1 MNWKTWA
8 PLILAIVLGVVAAK
22 IARDTMLKNRTA
34 AAPTG
39 KLAKIVV
46 AKNDI
51 MPGSELKADDLTT
64 ANVDADKVPAS
75 SFPDASALSG
85 RVAEVMLVKNSPV
98 VEQMLAPTGTGSGL
112 QALVPAGMR
121 AITMEVN
128 EFSAVAGLIT
138 PGCHVDV
145 IATIAGGDT
154 GSQVAKTIVQN
165 VKITAVGQRTN
176 VATDGS
182 APPPAT
188 PNEMY
193 KSVTM
198 LCSPADA
205 EAIELA
211 CSTGRPRLVL
221 RSGRDNDVVPT
232 AGISLGELRG
242 QPLTSVA
249 AATTQPIEI
258 TPTVA
263 PTTQPSDASVA
274 HSEPPHRTIKVIRGG
289 QESTVT
295 MLLEQPGAG
304 TDTAVSDTN
313 DDQRKDPFDSH

>member
-22 IARDTMLKNRTA
+22 IARDTMLKNKSA

-46 AKNDI
+46 VKNDI

-75 SFPDASALSG
+75 SFQDPAALAG
-85 RVAEVMLVKNSPV
+85 RVAEMMMVKNSPV

-112 QALVPAGMR
+112 QALVPTGMR

-165 VKITAVGQRTN
+165 VKVTAVGQRTN

-182 APPPAT
+182 APPAAT

-193 KSVTM
+193 KSITM
-198 LCSPADA
+198 LCSPEDA

-221 RSGRDNDVVPT
+221 RGGRDNDVVAT
-232 AGISLGELRG
+232 AGISLGALRG

-249 AATTQPIEI
+249 AVPATQPTEI
-258 TPTVA
+258 TPAVA
-263 PTTQPSDASVA
+263 PTTQPTEAPVA
-274 HSEPPHRTIKVIRGG
+274 HAEPPHRTVKVIRGG

-295 MLLEQPGAG
+295 MVLEQPEGA
-304 TDTAVSDTN
+304 TDTVTDT
-313 DDQRKDPFDSH
+313 DHERKDPFDSH

>member
-22 IARDTMLKNRTA
+22 IARDTMLKNKTA

-46 AKNDI
+46 VKNDI
-51 MPGSELKADDLTT
+51 MPGSELKSDDLTT

-75 SFPDASALSG
+75 SFQDPAALAG

-112 QALVPAGMR
+112 QALVPTGMR

-165 VKITAVGQRTN
+165 VKVTAVGQRTN

-182 APPPAT
+182 APPAAT

-193 KSVTM
+193 KSITM
-198 LCSPADA
+198 LCSPEDA

-221 RSGRDNDVVPT
+221 RGGRDNDVVET
-232 AGISLGELRG
+232 NGISLGALRG

-249 AATTQPIEI
+249 AAT
-258 TPTVA
+258 
-263 PTTQPSDASVA
+263 PTTQPVEITPSPTPQPSEAPVA

-295 MLLEQPGAG
+295 MLLEQPGSE
-304 TDTAVSDTN
+304 TDTITDTESE
-313 DDQRKDPFDSH
+313 RKDPFTH